1 MDEVQAFYD
10 KNAQNKWDR
19 LDRHR
24 TEFAVTLRALKES
37 SRNKLRLAR
46 MDTEHAALSKRILDG
61 CLRTKPGQRVW
72 INSWDHTLKLGS
84 DLAWESRKRGCE
96 VLLTVQPEDLWL
108 RSMIEAPL
116 ELVDNLPAHFVAAL
130 EETDIYIYTLGPRK
144 PIPWNMIPVERRKS
158 VSVWLDTR
166 YDKSRF
172 AEQWAKVSRNRKVRM
187 LAIEAT
193 LATPERAE
201 AMGLEYEEWKRVMFE
216 GCMADPGEMSCYA
229 ESLVSAMSGDG
240 EVRVTTP
247 FGTDLRFRLA
257 KRPVD
262 YSNGLA
268 TEEKAER
275 GEVAFLPAGGMEVST
290 AEDSAEGGIV
300 YDVTIR
306 AEKGLVQGLSLQI
319 AQGRIKEVSAKAGKE
334 IFDASPLRK
343 QAGDENRFAFFG
355 FGLNPKLR
363 HGFTQDDKVLGGVTI
378 GFGDNRDKGGKNIAS
393 GGWWASMTKA
403 TVTISGQKIM
413 EDGKLQAKS

>member
-1 MDEVQAFYD
+1 
-10 KNAQNKWDR
+10 
-19 LDRHR
+19 
-24 TEFAVTLRALKES
+24 
-37 SRNKLRLAR
+37 
-46 MDTEHAALSKRILDG
+46 MDTEHAALSKQILDD

-72 INSWDHTLKLGS
+72 INSWDHTLELAS

-96 VLLTVQPEDLWL
+96 VLLTVQPEVLWL
-108 RSMIEAPL
+108 RSMIETPL
-116 ELVDNLPAHFVAAL
+116 ELVDNLPAHFIAAL

-144 PIPWNMIPVERRKS
+144 PIPWDRIPAERRGS

-172 AEQWAKVSRNRKVRM
+172 AEQWAKVTRKRKVRM

-193 LATPERAE
+193 LATPERAD
-201 AMGLEYEEWKRVMFE
+201 ATGLGHEEWKRVMFE
-216 GCMADPGEMSCYA
+216 GCMADPEEMASHS

-247 FGTDLRFRLA
+247 FGTDLRFRLD

-275 GEVAFLPAGGMEVST
+275 GEVAFLPAGGVEVSA
-290 AEDSAEGGIV
+290 AEDSAEGRVI

-306 AEKGLVQGLSLQI
+306 AEKGPVQSLSLGI
-319 AQGRIKEVSAKAGKE
+319 AQGRIKEVSAKSGKE
-334 IFDASPLRK
+334 IFETSPLRK
-343 QAGDENRFAFFG
+343 RAGDENRFAFFG

-378 GFGDNRDKGGKNIAS
+378 GFDDNRDKGGKNVAS
-393 GGWWASMTKA
+393 AGWWASMTKA
-403 TVTISGQKIM
+403 TVTISGQKVM
-413 EDGKLQAKS
+413 EDGRLLV

>member
-1 MDEVQAFYD
+1 
-10 KNAQNKWDR
+10 
-19 LDRHR
+19 
-24 TEFAVTLRALKES
+24 
-37 SRNKLRLAR
+37 
-46 MDTEHAALSKRILDG
+46 MDTEHAALSKQVLDG

-72 INSWDHTLKLGS
+72 INSWDHTLKLAS
-84 DLAWESRKRGCE
+84 DLAWESRQRGCE
-96 VLLTVQPEDLWL
+96 VLLTVQPEELWV

-116 ELVDNLPAHFVAAL
+116 ELIDNLPAHFVAAL
-130 EETDIYIYTLGPRK
+130 EETDLYIYTLGPRR
-144 PIPWNMIPVERRKS
+144 PIPWDKIPAERRKS

-172 AEQWAKVSRNRKVRM
+172 AEQWAIVARKRKVQM

-193 LATPERAE
+193 LATQERAE
-201 AMGLEYEEWKRVMFE
+201 EMGLDLEEWRRVMFE
-216 GCMADPGEMSCYA
+216 GCMADPELMSSHS
-229 ESLVSAMSGDG
+229 ESLLSAMTGDG

-247 FGTDLRFRLA
+247 FGTDLRFRLD

-275 GEVAFLPAGGMEVST
+275 GEVVFLPAGGAEVSA
-290 AEDSAEGGIV
+290 AEDSAEGRIV

-306 AEKGLVQGLSLQI
+306 AEKGLVQGLNLRI
-319 AQGRIKEVSAKAGKE
+319 AQGRIKEVSAKSGKE

-343 QAGDENRFAFFG
+343 RTGDENRFAFFG

-378 GFGDNRDKGGKNIAS
+378 GFGDNRDKGGKNVAS
-393 GGWWASMTKA
+393 GGWWASMSSA
-403 TVTISGQKIM
+403 TVTINGQRIM
-413 EDGKLQAKS
+413 EDGRLLV